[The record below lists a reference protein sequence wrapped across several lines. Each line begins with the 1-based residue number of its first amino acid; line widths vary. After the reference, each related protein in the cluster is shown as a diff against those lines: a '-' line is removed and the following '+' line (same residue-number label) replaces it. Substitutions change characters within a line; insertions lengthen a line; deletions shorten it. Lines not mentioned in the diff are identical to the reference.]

1 MDNFQWLSVKYIVSK
16 YKKFNVPS
24 LQRTYRWGEKEIT
37 LLLNDLYEFYN
48 TNKDSTNDFYPL
60 QPLILK
66 KSNKNDDTWNV
77 LDGQQRLT
85 TIKLIASY
93 LEMDKDYC
101 LDISYDTRV
110 KTKDFLDNI
119 SNKKEEDVGTS
130 MELYYIFHAYEV
142 IKAWFQKKE
151 GRKFV
156 EDKERKNAI
165 KNVLFEKE
173 RTRFVVQEMNID
185 DDEAKTFQNINQGRI
200 PLSCSELIKAL
211 FLGHIFENNKIDN
224 SCRFVY
230 SSDGYGLFIPIDP
243 IKERQSLTRLQ
254 NIIAKEWD
262 DIETVLMHDEFY
274 SFVCPEK
281 ERSINRM
288 DFLFKVACRN
298 EKFKKYNTDDPFNAF
313 YERIKDDKNA
323 NIVDTI
329 SHCWNEVVKCFNRM
343 QKLYYDFD
351 AYHLVGFCICEDI
364 GISEDFYK
372 YCNEDEKM
380 DEFKTVIREKIK
392 RKVLNDIKIDDLEN
406 LQYEN
411 NKDQIKEILLLH
423 NLQSYSD
430 EKLRFPFNLYDG
442 GKNYDIEHIHAT
454 AEEKA
459 DKKSRYEWYKINNS
473 AIKKEK
479 EKLEK
484 KLKEK
489 LKEKSKDSDDLKDKI
504 GEFDFFEKGYEK
516 IEKGY
521 EKKNF
526 DSFKDDRFNDLREI
540 MIKDNLDNEKEDLSK
555 DNKIRNLCLLD
566 STTNRSYKNSLFIT
580 KREMILIKAKGE
592 KDKEYCVYPLLLC
605 TERIFLKFYSNVDS
619 DDNLNFWT
627 EKNREAYL
635 KDISNRVTDF
645 LKLKGEDTNG

>member
-1 MDNFQWLSVKYIVSK
+1 MDNSQWLSVKDIVSK

-48 TNKDSTNDFYPL
+48 TNEDSTNDFYPL

-93 LEMDKDYC
+93 LEMGKDYC
-101 LDISYDTRV
+101 LDISYDTRE

-156 EDKERKNAI
+156 EDKKRKNAI

-173 RTRFVVQEMNID
+173 RTRFVVQEMNI

-211 FLGHIFENNKIDN
+211 FLGHIFESHKIDN
-224 SCRFVY
+224 NCRFAY
-230 SSDGYGLFIPIDP
+230 SSDGYGLFIPINP
-243 IKERQSLTRLQ
+243 IKEKQELTRIQ
-254 NIIAKEWD
+254 NFIAKEWD

-281 ERSINRM
+281 EKSINRM

-298 EKFKKYNTDDPFNAF
+298 EKFKKYNTDDPFNAI
-313 YERIKDDKNA
+313 YECIKDGNVNVVD
-323 NIVDTI
+323 NI
-329 SHCWNEVVKCFNRM
+329 SCCWDVVFKCFNRM

-351 AYHLVGFCICEDI
+351 AYHLVGFCNCEHI
-364 GISEDFYK
+364 GISEDFNK
-372 YCNEDEKM
+372 YCNDDEKM
-380 DEFKTVIREKIK
+380 DEFKTVIRVKIK
-392 RKVLNDIKIDDLEN
+392 GKVLSGLKTDDLDEW
-406 LQYEN
+406 LKGLRYKE

-423 NLQSYSD
+423 NLQSYSY
-430 EKLRFPFNLYDG
+430 EKIRFPFNLYDG

-459 DKKSRYEWYKINNS
+459 DKKSRYEWFKTNYSN
-473 AIKKEK
+473 IKRTK
-479 EKLEK
+479 EKLIDSNLITLFNSFEDEEAYGQK
-484 KLKEK
+484 KLDKFKNDKE
-489 LKEKSKDSDDLKDKI
+489 
-504 GEFDFFEKGYEK
+504 
-516 IEKGY
+516 
-521 EKKNF
+521 
-526 DSFKDDRFNDLREI
+526 FNKLREI
-540 MIKDNLDNEKEDLSK
+540 MIKDNHDNEKEDLSK
-555 DNKIRNLCLLD
+555 DDGIKNLCLLD
-566 STTNRSYKNSLFIT
+566 STTNRTYKNSLFIT
-580 KREMILIKAKGE
+580 KREMILKKAKGE
-592 KDKEYCVYPLLLC
+592 MDKEDYVYPLLLC

-627 EKNREAYL
+627 KNNREAYL
-635 KDISNRVTDF
+635 KDISKKVTDF

>member
-48 TNKDSTNDFYPL
+48 TNEDSTNDFYPL

-85 TIKLIASY
+85 TIKLIASF
-93 LEMDKDYC
+93 LKMNKDYC
-101 LDISYDTRV
+101 LDISYDTRE

-156 EDKERKNAI
+156 EDKKRKNAI

-281 ERSINRM
+281 DRSINRM
-288 DFLFKVACRN
+288 DFLFEVVCGN
-298 EKFKKYNTDDPFNAF
+298 EKYKKYKTDDPFNAI

-372 YCNEDEKM
+372 YCNEDEKL
-380 DEFKTVIREKIK
+380 DEFKTAIRVKIK
-392 RKVLNDIKIDDLEN
+392 GKVLSGLKTDDLDEW
-406 LQYEN
+406 LKGLRYKE

-423 NLQSYSD
+423 NLQSYSY
-430 EKLRFPFNLYDG
+430 EKIRFPFNLYDG

-459 DKKSRYEWYKINNS
+459 DKKSRYEWFKTNYS
-473 AIKKEK
+473 AIKRTK
-479 EKLEK
+479 EKLIDSNLITLFNSFEDEEAYGQK
-484 KLKEK
+484 KLDKFKNDKE
-489 LKEKSKDSDDLKDKI
+489 
-504 GEFDFFEKGYEK
+504 
-516 IEKGY
+516 
-521 EKKNF
+521 
-526 DSFKDDRFNDLREI
+526 FNKLREI
-540 MIKDNLDNEKEDLSK
+540 MIKDNLDNEKDDLSK
-555 DNKIRNLCLLD
+555 DDGIKNLCLLD
-566 STTNRSYKNSLFIT
+566 STTNRTYKNSLFIT
-580 KREMILIKAKGE
+580 KREMILKKAKGE
-592 KDKEYCVYPLLLC
+592 MDKEDYVYPLLLC

-627 EKNREAYL
+627 LKNREAYL
-635 KDISNRVTDF
+635 KDISKKVTEF

>member
-48 TNKDSTNDFYPL
+48 TNEDSTNDFYPL

-93 LEMDKDYC
+93 LGMDKDYC
-101 LDISYDTRV
+101 LDISYDTRE

-142 IKAWFQKKE
+142 IKAWFQKDTE
-151 GRKFV
+151 KF
-156 EDKERKNAI
+156 NAI
-165 KNVLFEKE
+165 RNVLFEKE
-173 RTRFVVQEMNID
+173 RTRFVVQEMNSD

-211 FLGHIFENNKIDN
+211 FLGHIFESHKIDN
-224 SCRFVY
+224 NCRFAY
-230 SSDGYGLFIPIDP
+230 SSDGYGLFIPINP
-243 IKERQSLTRLQ
+243 IKEKQELTRIQ
-254 NIIAKEWD
+254 NIIAKEWN

-281 ERSINRM
+281 EKSINRM

-298 EKFKKYNTDDPFNAF
+298 EKFKKYKTDDPFNAI
-313 YERIKDDKNA
+313 YECIKDGKVVD
-323 NIVDTI
+323 NI
-329 SHCWNEVVKCFNRM
+329 SRCWNVVFKCFNRM

-351 AYHLVGFCICEDI
+351 AYHLVGFCNCEHI
-364 GISEDFYK
+364 GISEDFNK
-372 YCNEDEKM
+372 YCNDDEKM

-392 RKVLNDIKIDDLEN
+392 GKVLKVKIKDLK
-406 LQYEN
+406 YED

-459 DKKSRYEWYKINNS
+459 DKKSRYEWFETNHSHI
-473 AIKKEK
+473 
-479 EKLEK
+479 EK
-484 KLKEK
+484 KKEK
-489 LKEKSKDSDDLKDKI
+489 LKGL
-504 GEFDFFEKGYEK
+504 FE
-516 IEKGY
+516 IFEKGY

-580 KREMILIKAKGE
+580 KREMILKKAKGE
-592 KDKEYCVYPLLLC
+592 MDKEDYVYPLLLC

-627 EKNREAYL
+627 KNNREAYF
-635 KDISNRVTDF
+635 KDISKKVTAF

>member
-1 MDNFQWLSVKYIVSK
+1 MDNSQWLSVKDIVSK

-66 KSNKNDDTWNV
+66 KSNQNDDTWNV

-85 TIKLIASY
+85 TIKLIASF
-93 LEMDKDYC
+93 LGMDKDYC
-101 LDISYDTRV
+101 LDISYDTRE

-119 SNKKEEDVGTS
+119 SNKKEEDVGKS

-165 KNVLFEKE
+165 RNVLFEKE

-211 FLGHIFENNKIDN
+211 FLGHIFESHKIDN
-224 SCRFVY
+224 NCRFAY
-230 SSDGYGLFIPIDP
+230 SSDGYGLFIPINP
-243 IKERQSLTRLQ
+243 IKGKQELTRIQ

-281 ERSINRM
+281 DRSINRM
-288 DFLFKVACRN
+288 DFLFEVVCGN
-298 EKFKKYNTDDPFNAF
+298 EKYKKYKTDDPFNAI
-313 YERIKDDKNA
+313 YERIKDDKKS

-372 YCNEDEKM
+372 YCNEDEKL
-380 DEFKTVIREKIK
+380 DEFKTAIRVKIK
-392 RKVLNDIKIDDLEN
+392 GKVLSGLKTDDLDEW
-406 LQYEN
+406 LKGLRYKE
-411 NKDQIKEILLLH
+411 NKDQIKELLLLH

-459 DKKSRYEWYKINNS
+459 DKKSRYEWFKNNLS
-473 AIKKEK
+473 AIKREK
-479 EKLEK
+479 EKLK
-484 KLKEK
+484 N
-489 LKEKSKDSDDLKDKI
+489 SDDLKDKI
-504 GEFDFFEKGYEK
+504 DEFDFFENAYKEENRDK
-516 IEKGY
+516 
-521 EKKNF
+521 
-526 DSFKDDRFNDLREI
+526 FKAEEFNDLRKI
-540 MIKDNLDNEKEDLSK
+540 MINDNLEEDFSTDDGIK
-555 DNKIRNLCLLD
+555 NLCLLD
-566 STTNRSYKNSLFIT
+566 STTNRTYKNSLFIT
-580 KREMILIKAKGE
+580 KREMILKKAKGE
-592 KDKEYCVYPLLLC
+592 MDKEYYVYPLLLC

-627 EKNREAYL
+627 KNNREAYL
-635 KDISNRVTDF
+635 KDILKNVTEF

>member
-1 MDNFQWLSVKYIVSK
+1 M
-16 YKKFNVPS
+16 
-24 LQRTYRWGEKEIT
+24 
-37 LLLNDLYEFYN
+37 YEFYN

-66 KSNKNDDTWNV
+66 KSNQNDDTWNV

-85 TIKLIASY
+85 TIKLIASF
-93 LEMDKDYC
+93 LGMDKDYF
-101 LDISYDTRV
+101 LDISYDTRE
-110 KTKDFLDNI
+110 KTKAFLDNI

-142 IKAWFQKKE
+142 IKAWFQKNKKE
-151 GRKFV
+151 KDT
-156 EDKERKNAI
+156 EKIDAI
-165 KNVLFEKE
+165 RNVLFEKE

-211 FLGHIFENNKIDN
+211 FLGHIFESHKIDN
-224 SCRFVY
+224 NCRFAY

-281 ERSINRM
+281 DRSINRM
-288 DFLFKVACRN
+288 DFLFEVVCGN
-298 EKFKKYNTDDPFNAF
+298 EKYKKYKTDDPFNAI
-313 YERIKDDKNA
+313 YERIKDDKKS

-372 YCNEDEKM
+372 YCNEDEKL
-380 DEFKTVIREKIK
+380 DEFKTAIRVKIK
-392 RKVLNDIKIDDLEN
+392 GKVLSGLKTDDLDEWLKGLRYKEN
-406 LQYEN
+406 
-411 NKDQIKEILLLH
+411 KGQIKLILLLH
-423 NLQSYSD
+423 NLQSYSY
-430 EKLRFPFNLYDG
+430 EKIRFPFNLYDG

-459 DKKSRYEWYKINNS
+459 DKKSRYEWFETNHND
-473 AIKKEK
+473 IKKNIK
-479 EKLEK
+479 KLEDPN
-484 KLKEK
+484 LIT
-489 LKEKSKDSDDLKDKI
+489 L
-504 GEFDFFEKGYEK
+504 
-516 IEKGY
+516 
-521 EKKNF
+521 F
-526 DSFKDDRFNDLREI
+526 DSFEEAYGEKKSDKKLDKFKNDKEFNKLRDI
-540 MIKDNLDNEKEDLSK
+540 MIIDNFDNDDAKEYFSTKDG
-555 DNKIRNLCLLD
+555 IWNLCLLD
-566 STTNRSYKNSLFIT
+566 STTNRTYKNSLFIT
-580 KREMILIKAKGE
+580 KREMILKKAKGE
-592 KDKEYCVYPLLLC
+592 MDKEYYVYPLLLC

-627 EKNREAYL
+627 KNNREAYL
-635 KDISNRVTDF
+635 KDISKKVTEF

>member
-48 TNKDSTNDFYPL
+48 TNEDSTNDFYPL

-101 LDISYDTRV
+101 LDISYDTRE

-142 IKAWFQKKE
+142 IKAWFQKEKDTE
-151 GRKFV
+151 KI
-156 EDKERKNAI
+156 NAI
-165 KNVLFEKE
+165 RNVLFEKE
-173 RTRFVVQEMNID
+173 RTRFVVQEMNSD

-211 FLGHIFENNKIDN
+211 FLGHIFESHKIDN
-224 SCRFVY
+224 NCRFAY
-230 SSDGYGLFIPIDP
+230 SSDGYGLFIPINP
-243 IKERQSLTRLQ
+243 IKEKQELTRIQ
-254 NIIAKEWD
+254 NIIAKEWN

-281 ERSINRM
+281 EKSINRM

-298 EKFKKYNTDDPFNAF
+298 EKFKKYNTDDPFNAI
-313 YERIKDDKNA
+313 YECIKDGNVNVVDNISCCW
-323 NIVDTI
+323 NIVF
-329 SHCWNEVVKCFNRM
+329 KCFNRM
-343 QKLYYDFD
+343 QKLYFDFD
-351 AYHLVGFCICEDI
+351 AYHLVGFCNCEHI

-372 YCNEDEKM
+372 YCNDDEKM
-380 DEFKTVIREKIK
+380 DEFKTAIREKIK
-392 RKVLNDIKIDDLEN
+392 GKVLNGIKIDDLHYGESN
-406 LQYEN
+406 D
-411 NKDQIKEILLLH
+411 KIKEILLLH

-459 DKKSRYEWYKINNS
+459 DKKSRIEWYIINNS
-473 AIKKEK
+473 AIEK
-479 EKLEK
+479 M
-484 KLKEK
+484 KEK
-489 LKEKSKDSDDLKDKI
+489 LKNSKDSKDSKS
-504 GEFDFFEKGYEK
+504 FYL
-516 IEKGY
+516 
-521 EKKNF
+521 F
-526 DSFKDDRFNDLREI
+526 DSFEKSYKGNNFDIYNKDEEFNKLREI

-555 DNKIRNLCLLD
+555 DDGIKNLCLLD

-580 KREMILIKAKGE
+580 KREMILKKAKGE
-592 KDKEYCVYPLLLC
+592 REMILKIAKGEMDKEDCVYPLLLC

-635 KDISNRVTDF
+635 KDISNKVTDF

>member
-48 TNKDSTNDFYPL
+48 TNEDSTNDFYPL

-101 LDISYDTRV
+101 LDISYDTRE

-142 IKAWFQKKE
+142 IKAWFQKEKDTE
-151 GRKFV
+151 KI
-156 EDKERKNAI
+156 NAI
-165 KNVLFEKE
+165 RNVLFEKE
-173 RTRFVVQEMNID
+173 RTRFVVQEMNSD

-211 FLGHIFENNKIDN
+211 FLGHIFESHKIDN
-224 SCRFVY
+224 NCRFAY
-230 SSDGYGLFIPIDP
+230 SSDGYGLFIPINP
-243 IKERQSLTRLQ
+243 IKEKQELTRIQ
-254 NIIAKEWD
+254 NIIAKEWN

-298 EKFKKYNTDDPFNAF
+298 EKFKKYNTDDPFNAI
-313 YERIKDDKNA
+313 YECIKDGNVNVVDNISCCW
-323 NIVDTI
+323 NIVF
-329 SHCWNEVVKCFNRM
+329 KCFNRM
-343 QKLYYDFD
+343 QKLYFDFD
-351 AYHLVGFCICEDI
+351 AYHLVGFCNCEHI

-372 YCNEDEKM
+372 YCNDDEKM
-380 DEFKTVIREKIK
+380 DEFKTAIREKIK
-392 RKVLNDIKIDDLEN
+392 GKVLNGIKIDDLNYGESN
-406 LQYEN
+406 D
-411 NKDQIKEILLLH
+411 KIKEILLLH

-459 DKKSRYEWYKINNS
+459 DKKSRIEWYKINNS
-473 AIKKEK
+473 AI
-479 EKLEK
+479 EK
-484 KLKEK
+484 KKEK
-489 LKEKSKDSDDLKDKI
+489 LKNSKDSKDSKS
-504 GEFDFFEKGYEK
+504 FYL
-516 IEKGY
+516 
-521 EKKNF
+521 F
-526 DSFKDDRFNDLREI
+526 DSFEKSYKGNNFDIFNKDEEFNKLREI

-555 DNKIRNLCLLD
+555 DDGIKNLCLLD

-580 KREMILIKAKGE
+580 KREMILKKAKGE
-592 KDKEYCVYPLLLC
+592 MDKEYCVYPLLLC
-605 TERIFLKFYSNVDS
+605 TERIFLKFYSNADS
-619 DDNLNFWT
+619 DDNLNFWA

-635 KDISNRVTDF
+635 KDISNKVTDF

>member
-1 MDNFQWLSVKYIVSK
+1 MDNSQWWSVKDIVSK
-16 YKKFNVPS
+16 YKKINVPS

-48 TNKDSTNDFYPL
+48 TNEDSTNDFYPL

-85 TIKLIASY
+85 TIKLIASF
-93 LEMDKDYC
+93 LEMGKDYC
-101 LDISYDTRV
+101 LDISYDTRE

-119 SNKKEEDVGTS
+119 SNKKEEDVGKS

-142 IKAWFQKKE
+142 IEAWFQKKE

-230 SSDGYGLFIPIDP
+230 SSDGYGLFIPINP

-281 ERSINRM
+281 DRSINRM
-288 DFLFKVACRN
+288 DFLFEVVCGN
-298 EKFKKYNTDDPFNAF
+298 EKYKKYKTDDPFNAI

-372 YCNEDEKM
+372 YCDEDEKL
-380 DEFKTVIREKIK
+380 DEFKTAIRVKIK
-392 RKVLNDIKIDDLEN
+392 GKVLSGLKTDDLDEW
-406 LQYEN
+406 LKGLRYKE

-423 NLQSYSD
+423 NLQSYSY
-430 EKLRFPFNLYDG
+430 EKIRFPFNLYDG

-459 DKKSRYEWYKINNS
+459 DKKSRYEWYKNNKS
-473 AIKKEK
+473 AIKKTI
-479 EKLEK
+479 
-484 KLKEK
+484 EK
-489 LKEKSKDSDDLKDKI
+489 LKDSNLITLFNSFEEASHGQKKLDKFKNDK
-504 GEFDFFEKGYEK
+504 EFNKLRD
-516 IEKGY
+516 IMIID
-521 EKKNF
+521 NF
-526 DSFKDDRFNDLREI
+526 DNDDAKEYFSTKDGI
-540 MIKDNLDNEKEDLSK
+540 W
-555 DNKIRNLCLLD
+555 NLCLLD
-566 STTNRSYKNSLFIT
+566 STTNRTYKNSLFIT
-580 KREMILIKAKGE
+580 KREMILKKAKGE
-592 KDKEYCVYPLLLC
+592 LDKEYYVYPLLLC

-627 EKNREAYL
+627 KNNREAYF
-635 KDISNRVTDF
+635 KDISKKVTDF

>member
-1 MDNFQWLSVKYIVSK
+1 MDNSQWLSVKDIVSK

-48 TNKDSTNDFYPL
+48 TNEDSTNDFYPL

-66 KSNKNDDTWNV
+66 KSNQNDDTWNV

-85 TIKLIASY
+85 TIKLIASF

-101 LDISYDTRV
+101 LDISYDTRE

-142 IKAWFQKKE
+142 IKSWFQKDTEKI
-151 GRKFV
+151 
-156 EDKERKNAI
+156 NAI
-165 KNVLFEKE
+165 RNVLFESE
-173 RTRFVVQEMNID
+173 RTRFVVQEMNSD

-200 PLSCSELIKAL
+200 PLSSSELIKAL
-211 FLGHIFENNKIDN
+211 FLGHIFESHKIDN
-224 SCRFVY
+224 NYRFAY
-230 SSDGYGLFIPIDP
+230 SSDGYGLFIPINP
-243 IKERQSLTRLQ
+243 IKEKQELTRIQ
-254 NIIAKEWD
+254 NFIAKEWN
-262 DIETVLMHDEFY
+262 DIEAVLMHDEFY
-274 SFVCPEK
+274 SFICPEK

-288 DFLFKVACRN
+288 DLLFKVACRN
-298 EKFKKYNTDDPFNAF
+298 EKFKKYNTDDPFNAI
-313 YERIKDDKNA
+313 YEYIKDGNVVD
-323 NIVDTI
+323 NIPC
-329 SHCWNEVVKCFNRM
+329 CWNVVFKCFNRM

-351 AYHLVGFCICEDI
+351 AYHLVGFCNCEDI

-372 YCNEDEKM
+372 YCNDDEKM
-380 DEFKTVIREKIK
+380 DEFKTAIRKKIK
-392 RKVLNDIKIDDLEN
+392 EKVLNKELKDLHYEDD
-406 LQYEN
+406 
-411 NKDQIKEILLLH
+411 KDKIKEILLLH

-459 DKKSRYEWYKINNS
+459 DKKSRYEWFKNNYS

-479 EKLEK
+479 EKLEE

-489 LKEKSKDSDDLKDKI
+489 LKDSDDLKYKI
-504 GEFDFFEKGYEK
+504 EEFVFFEKGYHED
-516 IEKGY
+516 
-521 EKKNF
+521 KNF
-526 DSFKDDRFNDLREI
+526 DSFKDERFNDLREI
-540 MIKDNLDNEKEDLSK
+540 MINDNLDNGNEKEDLSK
-555 DNKIRNLCLLD
+555 DDGIKNLCLLD
-566 STTNRSYKNSLFIT
+566 STTNRTYKNSLFIT
-580 KREMILIKAKGE
+580 KREMILKKAKGE
-592 KDKEYCVYPLLLC
+592 MDKEDYVYPLLLC

-627 EKNREAYL
+627 ENNREDYL
-635 KDISNRVTDF
+635 KDISKKVTDF

>member
-1 MDNFQWLSVKYIVSK
+1 MDNSQWLSVKDIVSK

-48 TNKDSTNDFYPL
+48 TNEDSTNDFYPL

-93 LEMDKDYC
+93 LEMGKDYC
-101 LDISYDTRV
+101 LDISYDTRE

-119 SNKKEEDVGTS
+119 SNKKEEDVGKS

-142 IKAWFQKKE
+142 IEAWFQKDTEKI
-151 GRKFV
+151 
-156 EDKERKNAI
+156 NAI
-165 KNVLFEKE
+165 RNVLFEKE
-173 RTRFVVQEMNID
+173 RTRFVVQEMNSD

-211 FLGHIFENNKIDN
+211 FLGHIFESHKIDN
-224 SCRFVY
+224 NCRFAY
-230 SSDGYGLFIPIDP
+230 SSDGYGLFIPINP
-243 IKERQSLTRLQ
+243 IKEKQELTRIQ
-254 NIIAKEWD
+254 NFIAKEWN

-281 ERSINRM
+281 EKSINRM

-298 EKFKKYNTDDPFNAF
+298 EKFKKYNTDDPFNAI
-313 YERIKDDKNA
+313 YECIKDGKVVD
-323 NIVDTI
+323 NI
-329 SHCWNEVVKCFNRM
+329 SCSWNVVFKCFNRM

-351 AYHLVGFCICEDI
+351 AYHLVGFCNCEHI
-364 GISEDFYK
+364 GISEDFNK
-372 YCNEDEKM
+372 YCNDDEKM

-392 RKVLNDIKIDDLEN
+392 GKVLSDIKIDDLHYGESN
-406 LQYEN
+406 D
-411 NKDQIKEILLLH
+411 KIKEILLLH

-459 DKKSRYEWYKINNS
+459 DKKSRYEWYKNNYS
-473 AIKKEK
+473 AIKNLK
-479 EKLEK
+479 
-484 KLKEK
+484 KEK
-489 LKEKSKDSDDLKDKI
+489 LKDSDYLNEISPRFNTAKDL
-504 GEFDFFEKGYEK
+504 FDFFEKGYEK
-516 IEKGY
+516 GCKE
-521 EKKNF
+521 KNF
-526 DSFKDDRFNDLREI
+526 DTFKDEEFNKLREI

-555 DNKIRNLCLLD
+555 DDGIKNLCLLD

-580 KREMILIKAKGE
+580 KREMILKKAKGE
-592 KDKEYCVYPLLLC
+592 MDKEYCVYPLLLC

-635 KDISNRVTDF
+635 KDISNKVTDF

>member
-1 MDNFQWLSVKYIVSK
+1 MCLNI
-16 YKKFNVPS
+16 KKFNVPS

-66 KSNKNDDTWNV
+66 KSNQNDDTWNV

-85 TIKLIASY
+85 TIKLIASF
-93 LEMDKDYC
+93 LGMDKDYC
-101 LDISYDTRV
+101 LDISYDTRE

-119 SNKKEEDVGTS
+119 SNKKEEDVGKS

-142 IKAWFQKKE
+142 IKAWFQKNKKE
-151 GRKFV
+151 K
-156 EDKERKNAI
+156 DKEKIDAI
-165 KNVLFEKE
+165 RNVLFEKE

-211 FLGHIFENNKIDN
+211 FLGHIFESHKIDN
-224 SCRFVY
+224 NYRFAY

-243 IKERQSLTRLQ
+243 INEKQGLTRLQ

-281 ERSINRM
+281 DRSINRM
-288 DFLFKVACRN
+288 DFLFKVVCGN
-298 EKFKKYNTDDPFNAF
+298 EKYKKYKTDDPFNAI
-313 YERIKDDKNA
+313 YESIKEIKNNDKNK
-323 NIVDTI
+323 NLVDILST
-329 SHCWNEVVKCFNRM
+329 CWNDVVKCFNRM

-372 YCNEDEKM
+372 YCNEDEKL
-380 DEFKTVIREKIK
+380 DEFKTAIRVKIK
-392 RKVLNDIKIDDLEN
+392 GKLLNGLKTDDLDEESIEK
-406 LQYEN
+406 LQY
-411 NKDQIKEILLLH
+411 KDSKNQIKEILLLH
-423 NLQSYSD
+423 NLQSYSY
-430 EKLRFPFNLYDG
+430 EKIRFPFNLYDG

-459 DKKSRYEWYKINNS
+459 DKKSRYEWFETNYS
-473 AIKKEK
+473 DIKREK
-479 EKLEK
+479 DKL
-484 KLKEK
+484 
-489 LKEKSKDSDDLKDKI
+489 KDSDDLKKLFVSFENAYKGNNLD
-504 GEFDFFEKGYEK
+504 EF
-516 IEKGY
+516 
-521 EKKNF
+521 KK
-526 DSFKDDRFNDLREI
+526 DEEFNKLREI
-540 MIKDNLDNEKEDLSK
+540 MINEKEDLST
-555 DNKIRNLCLLD
+555 DDGIRNLCLLD
-566 STTNRSYKNSLFIT
+566 STTNRTYKNSLFIT
-580 KREMILIKAKGE
+580 KREMILKKAKGE
-592 KDKEYCVYPLLLC
+592 MDKEDDVYPLLLC

-627 EKNREAYL
+627 IKNRKAYL
-635 KDISNRVTDF
+635 KDISKKVTDF
-645 LKLKGEDTNG
+645 LKLKGEDTNE

>member
-1 MDNFQWLSVKYIVSK
+1 MDNSQWLSVKYIVSK

-48 TNKDSTNDFYPL
+48 TNEDSTNDFYPL

-93 LEMDKDYC
+93 LGMDKDYC
-101 LDISYDTRV
+101 LDISYDTRE

-119 SNKKEEDVGTS
+119 SNKKEEDVGKS

-142 IKAWFQKKE
+142 IEVWFQKNKKE
-151 GRKFV
+151 KDV
-156 EDKERKNAI
+156 EKINAI
-165 KNVLFEKE
+165 RNVLFESE
-173 RTRFVVQEMNID
+173 RTRFVVQEMNSD

-211 FLGHIFENNKIDN
+211 FLGHIFESHKIDN
-224 SCRFVY
+224 NCRFVY

-281 ERSINRM
+281 EKSINRM

-313 YERIKDDKNA
+313 YECIKDGNA
-323 NIVDTI
+323 VDNI
-329 SHCWNEVVKCFNRM
+329 SCCWNVVFKCFNRM

-351 AYHLVGFCICEDI
+351 AYHLVGFCNCEHI

-372 YCNEDEKM
+372 YCNDDEKM
-380 DEFKTVIREKIK
+380 DEFKTAIREKIK
-392 RKVLNDIKIDDLEN
+392 RKVLKDIKIDDLEN

-459 DKKSRYEWYKINNS
+459 DKKSRYEWFETNYS
-473 AIKKEK
+473 AIKREK
-479 EKLEK
+479 EKLGK

-504 GEFDFFEKGYEK
+504 GEFDLF
-516 IEKGY
+516 EKGY

-566 STTNRSYKNSLFIT
+566 STTNRTYKNSLFIT
-580 KREMILIKAKGE
+580 KRKMILKKAKGE
-592 KDKEYCVYPLLLC
+592 MDKEDYVYPLLLC
-605 TERIFLKFYSNVDS
+605 TERIFLKFYSDVDS

-627 EKNREAYL
+627 LKNREAYL
-635 KDISNRVTDF
+635 KDISKKVTDF

>member
-48 TNKDSTNDFYPL
+48 TNEDSTNDFYPL

-85 TIKLIASY
+85 TIKLIASF
-93 LEMDKDYC
+93 LKMDKDYC
-101 LDISYDTRV
+101 LDISYDTRE

-142 IKAWFQKKE
+142 IKAWFQKDTEKI
-151 GRKFV
+151 
-156 EDKERKNAI
+156 NAI
-165 KNVLFEKE
+165 RNVLFEKE
-173 RTRFVVQEMNID
+173 RTRFVVQEMNSD

-211 FLGHIFENNKIDN
+211 FLGHIFESHKIDN
-224 SCRFVY
+224 NCRFAY
-230 SSDGYGLFIPIDP
+230 SSDGYGLFIPINP
-243 IKERQSLTRLQ
+243 IKEKQELTRIQ
-254 NIIAKEWD
+254 NFIAKEWN

-281 ERSINRM
+281 EKSINRM

-298 EKFKKYNTDDPFNAF
+298 EKFKKYNTDDPFNAI
-313 YERIKDDKNA
+313 YECIKDGKVVD
-323 NIVDTI
+323 NI
-329 SHCWNEVVKCFNRM
+329 SCSWNVVFKCFNRM

-351 AYHLVGFCICEDI
+351 AYHLVGFCNCEHI
-364 GISEDFYK
+364 GISEDFNK
-372 YCNEDEKM
+372 YCNDDEKM

-392 RKVLNDIKIDDLEN
+392 GKVLSDIKIDDLHYGESN
-406 LQYEN
+406 D
-411 NKDQIKEILLLH
+411 KIKEILLLH

-459 DKKSRYEWYKINNS
+459 DKKSRYEWYKNNYS
-473 AIKKEK
+473 AIKNLK
-479 EKLEK
+479 
-484 KLKEK
+484 KEK
-489 LKEKSKDSDDLKDKI
+489 LKDSDYLNEISPRFNTAKDL
-504 GEFDFFEKGYEK
+504 FVFFEKGYEK
-516 IEKGY
+516 GCKE
-521 EKKNF
+521 KNF
-526 DSFKDDRFNDLREI
+526 DTFKDEEFNKLKEI

-555 DNKIRNLCLLD
+555 DDGIRNLCLLD

-580 KREMILIKAKGE
+580 KREMILKKAKGE
-592 KDKEYCVYPLLLC
+592 MDKEYYVYPLLLC

-627 EKNREAYL
+627 LKNREAYL
-635 KDISNRVTDF
+635 KDISKKVTEF

>member
-1 MDNFQWLSVKYIVSK
+1 MDNSQWLSVKDIVSK

-48 TNKDSTNDFYPL
+48 TNEDSTNDFYPL

-93 LEMDKDYC
+93 LGMDKDYC
-101 LDISYDTRV
+101 LDISYDTRE

-119 SNKKEEDVGTS
+119 SNKKEEDVGKS

-142 IKAWFQKKE
+142 IEAWFQKDTEKI
-151 GRKFV
+151 
-156 EDKERKNAI
+156 NAI
-165 KNVLFEKE
+165 TNVLFEKE
-173 RTRFVVQEMNID
+173 RTRFVVQEMNSD

-211 FLGHIFENNKIDN
+211 FLGHIFESHKIDN
-224 SCRFVY
+224 NCRFAY
-230 SSDGYGLFIPIDP
+230 SSDGYGLFIPINP
-243 IKERQSLTRLQ
+243 IKEKQELTRIQ

-281 ERSINRM
+281 EKSINRM

-298 EKFKKYNTDDPFNAF
+298 EKFKKYNTDDPFNAI
-313 YERIKDDKNA
+313 YECIKDVNVNVVD
-323 NIVDTI
+323 NI
-329 SHCWNEVVKCFNRM
+329 SCCWDVVFKCFNRM

-351 AYHLVGFCICEDI
+351 AYHLVGFCNCEHI
-364 GISEDFYK
+364 GISNDFYK
-372 YCNEDEKM
+372 YCNDDEKM

-392 RKVLNDIKIDDLEN
+392 GKVLKVKIKDLT
-406 LQYEN
+406 YED
-411 NKDQIKEILLLH
+411 NKDEIKEILLLH

-459 DKKSRYEWYKINNS
+459 DKNSRFEWYKNNYS
-473 AIKKEK
+473 AIKEK
-479 EKLEK
+479 IGKL
-484 KLKEK
+484 
-489 LKEKSKDSDDLKDKI
+489 KDSDYLNEISPRFKNAKALF
-504 GEFDFFEKGYEK
+504 GFFEEGHE
-516 IEKGY
+516 EY

-526 DSFKDDRFNDLREI
+526 DRFKVEEFNKLREI
-540 MIKDNLDNEKEDLSK
+540 MIKDNSNEDLLK
-555 DNKIRNLCLLD
+555 DDGIKNLCLLD
-566 STTNRSYKNSLFIT
+566 STTNRTYKNSLFIT
-580 KREMILIKAKGE
+580 KRKMILKKAKGE
-592 KDKEYCVYPLLLC
+592 LDKEYYVYPLLLC

-627 EKNREAYL
+627 LKNREAYL
-635 KDISNRVTDF
+635 NDISKKVTDF

>member
-1 MDNFQWLSVKYIVSK
+1 MSK

-48 TNKDSTNDFYPL
+48 TNEDSTNDFYPL

-85 TIKLIASY
+85 TIKLIASF
-93 LEMDKDYC
+93 LEMNKDYC
-101 LDISYDTRV
+101 LDISYDTRE

-142 IKAWFQKKE
+142 IKAWFQKNEKE
-151 GRKFV
+151 KDT
-156 EDKERKNAI
+156 EKINAI
-165 KNVLFEKE
+165 RNVLFEKE
-173 RTRFVVQEMNID
+173 RTRFVVQEMNSD
-185 DDEAKTFQNINQGRI
+185 DDEAITFQNINQGRI

-211 FLGHIFENNKIDN
+211 FLGHIFESHKIDN
-224 SCRFVY
+224 NCRFAY
-230 SSDGYGLFIPIDP
+230 SSDGYGLFIPINP

-281 ERSINRM
+281 DRSINRM
-288 DFLFKVACRN
+288 DFLFEVVCGN
-298 EKFKKYNTDDPFNAF
+298 EKYKKYKTDDPFNAI

-372 YCNEDEKM
+372 YCNEDEKL
-380 DEFKTVIREKIK
+380 DEFKTTIRVKIK
-392 RKVLNDIKIDDLEN
+392 GKVLSGLKTDDLDEW
-406 LQYEN
+406 LKGLRYKE

-423 NLQSYSD
+423 NLQSYSY
-430 EKLRFPFNLYDG
+430 EKIRFPFNLYDG

-459 DKKSRYEWYKINNS
+459 DKKSRYEWFETNYS
-473 AIKKEK
+473 AIKREK
-479 EKLEK
+479 EKL
-484 KLKEK
+484 
-489 LKEKSKDSDDLKDKI
+489 KDSDYKNEISPRFKNAKALFK
-504 GEFDFFEKGYEK
+504 FFEEGYDE
-516 IEKGY
+516 EGY
-521 EKKNF
+521 EKKNL
-526 DSFKDDRFNDLREI
+526 DKFKVEEFNKLREI
-540 MIKDNLDNEKEDLSK
+540 MINDNSEENLSK
-555 DNKIRNLCLLD
+555 DDEIKNLCLLD
-566 STTNRSYKNSLFIT
+566 STTNRTYKNSLFIT
-580 KREMILIKAKGE
+580 KREMILKKAKGE
-592 KDKEYCVYPLLLC
+592 MDKEDYVYPLLLC

-627 EKNREAYL
+627 LKNREAYL
-635 KDISNRVTDF
+635 KDISKKVTEF

>member
-48 TNKDSTNDFYPL
+48 TNEDSTNDFYPL

-101 LDISYDTRV
+101 LDISYDTRE

-142 IKAWFQKKE
+142 IKAWFQKEKDTE
-151 GRKFV
+151 KI
-156 EDKERKNAI
+156 NAI
-165 KNVLFEKE
+165 RNVLFEKE
-173 RTRFVVQEMNID
+173 RTRFVVQEMNSD

-211 FLGHIFENNKIDN
+211 FLGHIFESHKIDN
-224 SCRFVY
+224 NCRFAY
-230 SSDGYGLFIPIDP
+230 SSDGYGLFIPINP
-243 IKERQSLTRLQ
+243 IKEKQELTRIQ
-254 NIIAKEWD
+254 NIIAKEWN

-281 ERSINRM
+281 EKSINRM

-298 EKFKKYNTDDPFNAF
+298 EKFKKYNTDDPFNAI
-313 YERIKDDKNA
+313 YECIKDGNVNVVD
-323 NIVDTI
+323 NI
-329 SHCWNEVVKCFNRM
+329 SCCWNVVFKCFNRM
-343 QKLYYDFD
+343 QKLYFDFD
-351 AYHLVGFCICEDI
+351 AYHLVGFCNCEHI

-372 YCNEDEKM
+372 YCNEDEKL
-380 DEFKTVIREKIK
+380 DEFKTAIRVKIK
-392 RKVLNDIKIDDLEN
+392 GKVLSGLKTDDLDEW
-406 LQYEN
+406 LKGLRYKE

-442 GKNYDIEHIHAT
+442 GKNYDIEHIHAI

-459 DKKSRYEWYKINNS
+459 DKKSRYEWFETNYS
-473 AIKKEK
+473 AIKRER
-479 EKLEK
+479 K
-484 KLKEK
+484 KLIDSNLITLFNSFEEASHGQKKLDKFNNDKEFNK
-489 LKEKSKDSDDLKDKI
+489 LRDIMIID
-504 GEFDFFEKGYEK
+504 
-516 IEKGY
+516 
-521 EKKNF
+521 NF
-526 DSFKDDRFNDLREI
+526 DNDDAKEYFSTKDGI
-540 MIKDNLDNEKEDLSK
+540 W
-555 DNKIRNLCLLD
+555 NLCLLD

-580 KREMILIKAKGE
+580 KREMILKKAKGE
-592 KDKEYCVYPLLLC
+592 IDKEDYVYPLLLC
-605 TERIFLKFYSNVDS
+605 TERIFLKFYSNIDS

-627 EKNREAYL
+627 KNNREAYF
-635 KDISNRVTDF
+635 KDISKKVTDF

>member
-1 MDNFQWLSVKYIVSK
+1 MDNPQWLSVKDIVSK

-66 KSNKNDDTWNV
+66 KSNQNDDTWNV

-85 TIKLIASY
+85 TIKLIASFF
-93 LEMDKDYC
+93 EMDKDYC
-101 LDISYDTRV
+101 LDISYDTRE

-119 SNKKEEDVGTS
+119 SNKKEEDVGKS

-142 IKAWFQKKE
+142 IKAWFQKNKKE
-151 GRKFV
+151 KDT
-156 EDKERKNAI
+156 EKIDAI
-165 KNVLFEKE
+165 RNVLFEKE

-211 FLGHIFENNKIDN
+211 FLGHIFESHKIDN
-224 SCRFVY
+224 NCRFAY

-281 ERSINRM
+281 DRSINRM
-288 DFLFKVACRN
+288 DFLFEVVCGN
-298 EKFKKYNTDDPFNAF
+298 EKYKKYKTDDPFNAI
-313 YERIKDDKNA
+313 YERIKDDKKS
-323 NIVDTI
+323 NIVNTI

-372 YCNEDEKM
+372 YCNEDEKL
-380 DEFKTVIREKIK
+380 DEFKTAIRVKIK
-392 RKVLNDIKIDDLEN
+392 GKVLSGLKTDDLDEW
-406 LQYEN
+406 LKGLRYKE

-459 DKKSRYEWYKINNS
+459 DKKSRYKWFETNNS
-473 AIKKEK
+473 AIKNNI
-479 EKLEK
+479 K
-484 KLKEK
+484 KLKDPN
-489 LKEKSKDSDDLKDKI
+489 LITL
-504 GEFDFFEKGYEK
+504 
-516 IEKGY
+516 
-521 EKKNF
+521 F
-526 DSFKDDRFNDLREI
+526 DSFEEAYGEKKSDKKLDKFKNDKEFNKLRDI
-540 MIKDNLDNEKEDLSK
+540 MIIDNFDNDDAKEYFSTKDG
-555 DNKIRNLCLLD
+555 IWNLCLLD
-566 STTNRSYKNSLFIT
+566 STTNRTYKNSLFIT
-580 KREMILIKAKGE
+580 KREMILKKAKGE
-592 KDKEYCVYPLLLC
+592 MDKEDYVYPLLLC

-627 EKNREAYL
+627 KNNREAYL
-635 KDISNRVTDF
+635 KDISKKVTEF

>member
-1 MDNFQWLSVKYIVSK
+1 MDNSQWLSVKDIVSK

-48 TNKDSTNDFYPL
+48 TNEDSTNDFYPL

-85 TIKLIASY
+85 TIKLIASF
-93 LEMDKDYC
+93 LGMNKDYF
-101 LDISYDTRV
+101 LDISYDTRE

-142 IKAWFQKKE
+142 IKSWFQKKE

-165 KNVLFEKE
+165 KNVLFENE
-173 RTRFVVQEMNID
+173 RTRFVVQEMEID

-211 FLGHIFENNKIDN
+211 FLGHIFESHKSDNN
-224 SCRFVY
+224 CRFAY
-230 SSDGYGLFIPIDP
+230 SSDGYGLFIPINP

-274 SFVCPEK
+274 SFLCPEK
-281 ERSINRM
+281 DRSINRM
-288 DFLFKVACRN
+288 DFLFEVVCGN
-298 EKFKKYNTDDPFNAF
+298 EKYKKYKTDDPFNAI
-313 YERIKDDKNA
+313 YERIKDDKKS

-329 SHCWNEVVKCFNRM
+329 SLCWNEVVKCFNRM

-364 GISEDFYK
+364 NISNDFYK
-372 YCNEDEKM
+372 YCNDDEKL
-380 DEFKTVIREKIK
+380 DNLKKIIREKIR
-392 RKVLNDIKIDDLEN
+392 RKVFKDCDDIDEDLKK
-406 LQYEN
+406 LKYDVA
-411 NKDQIKEILLLH
+411 NKDKIKEILLLH
-423 NLQSYSD
+423 NLQSYSY
-430 EKLRFPFNLYDG
+430 EKIRFPFNLYDG

-454 AEEKA
+454 ADETASKNSRLDWFKQNIKAIEKT
-459 DKKSRYEWYKINNS
+459 
-473 AIKKEK
+473 
-479 EKLEK
+479 EK
-484 KLKEK
+484 K
-489 LKEKSKDSDDLKDKI
+489 
-504 GEFDFFEKGYEK
+504 
-516 IEKGY
+516 
-521 EKKNF
+521 
-526 DSFKDDRFNDLREI
+526 
-540 MIKDNLDNEKEDLSK
+540 
-555 DNKIRNLCLLD
+555 
-566 STTNRSYKNSLFIT
+566 
-580 KREMILIKAKGE
+580 
-592 KDKEYCVYPLLLC
+592 
-605 TERIFLKFYSNVDS
+605 
-619 DDNLNFWT
+619 
-627 EKNREAYL
+627 
-635 KDISNRVTDF
+635 
-645 LKLKGEDTNG
+645 

>member
-1 MDNFQWLSVKYIVSK
+1 MDNSQWLSVKDIVSK

-48 TNKDSTNDFYPL
+48 TNEDSTNDFYPL

-66 KSNKNDDTWNV
+66 KNNKNDDTWNV

-85 TIKLIASY
+85 TIKLIASF
-93 LEMDKDYC
+93 LKMDKDYC
-101 LDISYDTRV
+101 LDISYDTRE

-119 SNKKEEDVGTS
+119 SNKKEEDVGKS

-142 IKAWFQKKE
+142 IKDWFQKDTEKI
-151 GRKFV
+151 
-156 EDKERKNAI
+156 NAI
-165 KNVLFEKE
+165 RNVLFEKE
-173 RTRFVVQEMNID
+173 RTRFVVQEMNGD

-211 FLGHIFENNKIDN
+211 FLGHIFESHKIDN
-224 SCRFVY
+224 NCRFAY

-281 ERSINRM
+281 EKSINRM
-288 DFLFKVACRN
+288 DFLFEVVCGN
-298 EKFKKYNTDDPFNAF
+298 EKYKKYKTDDPFNAI
-313 YERIKDDKNA
+313 YERIKDDKKS

-364 GISEDFYK
+364 DISKEFYK
-372 YCNEDEKM
+372 YCNDDEKM
-380 DEFKTVIREKIK
+380 DEFKTAIRVKIQG
-392 RKVLNDIKIDDLEN
+392 KVLNGDDLDEE
-406 LQYEN
+406 LKKLKYED
-411 NKDQIKEILLLH
+411 NKDEIKEILLLH

-459 DKKSRYEWYKINNS
+459 DKKSRYEWFKNNYS
-473 AIKKEK
+473 AIKRKK

-484 KLKEK
+484 
-489 LKEKSKDSDDLKDKI
+489 LKDFNLITLFKS
-504 GEFDFFEKGYEK
+504 FENAYG
-516 IEKGY
+516 
-521 EKKNF
+521 EKKLDKFKNDKEFNKLRDIMINDNF
-526 DSFKDDRFNDLREI
+526 DNDDAKEYFSTKDGI
-540 MIKDNLDNEKEDLSK
+540 W
-555 DNKIRNLCLLD
+555 NLCLLD
-566 STTNRSYKNSLFIT
+566 STTNRTYKNSLFIT
-580 KREMILIKAKGE
+580 KREMILKKAKGE
-592 KDKEYCVYPLLLC
+592 MDKEDYVYPLLLC

-627 EKNREAYL
+627 KNKKEAYL
-635 KDISNRVTDF
+635 RIFQK
-645 LKLKGEDTNG
+645 K

>member
-1 MDNFQWLSVKYIVSK
+1 MDNSQWLSVKDIVSK

-48 TNKDSTNDFYPL
+48 TNEDSTNDFYPL

-66 KSNKNDDTWNV
+66 KNNQDDDTWNV

-85 TIKLIASY
+85 TIKLIASF
-93 LEMDKDYC
+93 LGMDKDYC
-101 LDISYDTRV
+101 LDISYDTRE

-119 SNKKEEDVGTS
+119 SNKKEEDVGKS

-142 IKAWFQKKE
+142 IKAWFQKDTEKI
-151 GRKFV
+151 
-156 EDKERKNAI
+156 NAI
-165 KNVLFEKE
+165 RNVLFEKE
-173 RTRFVVQEMNID
+173 RTRFVVQEMNSD

-211 FLGHIFENNKIDN
+211 FLGHIFESHKIDN
-224 SCRFVY
+224 NCRFAY
-230 SSDGYGLFIPIDP
+230 SSDGYGLFIPINP
-243 IKERQSLTRLQ
+243 IKEKQELIRIQ

-281 ERSINRM
+281 EKSINRM

-298 EKFKKYNTDDPFNAF
+298 EKFKKYNTDDPFNAI
-313 YERIKDDKNA
+313 YECIKDGKVVD
-323 NIVDTI
+323 NI
-329 SHCWNEVVKCFNRM
+329 SCCWNVVFKCFNRM

-351 AYHLVGFCICEDI
+351 AYHLVGFCNCENI
-364 GISEDFYK
+364 GISDDFYK
-372 YCNEDEKM
+372 YCNDDEKM
-380 DEFKTVIREKIK
+380 DEFKTAIRVKIQG
-392 RKVLNDIKIDDLEN
+392 KVLNDDDLDEE
-406 LQYEN
+406 LKRLKYED
-411 NKDQIKEILLLH
+411 NKDEIKEILLLH

-459 DKKSRYEWYKINNS
+459 DKKSRYEWFKTNYS
-473 AIKKEK
+473 AIKRT
-479 EKLEK
+479 
-484 KLKEK
+484 KEK
-489 LKEKSKDSDDLKDKI
+489 LKDSDYKNEISPRFENAKDLFK
-504 GEFDFFEKGYEK
+504 FFEEGYDE
-516 IEKGY
+516 EGC
-521 EKKNF
+521 EKKYL
-526 DSFKDDRFNDLREI
+526 DKFKVEEFNKLREI

-555 DNKIRNLCLLD
+555 DDGIKNLCLLD

-580 KREMILIKAKGE
+580 KREMILKKAKGE
-592 KDKEYCVYPLLLC
+592 MGKEYYVYPLLLC

-627 EKNREAYL
+627 KNNREAYL
-635 KDISNRVTDF
+635 KDISKKVTEF

>member
-1 MDNFQWLSVKYIVSK
+1 MDNSQWLSVKDIVSK

-85 TIKLIASY
+85 TIKLIASF
-93 LEMDKDYC
+93 LKMDKDYC
-101 LDISYDTRV
+101 LDISYDTRE

-142 IKAWFQKKE
+142 IKAWFQKNKKE
-151 GRKFV
+151 KDT
-156 EDKERKNAI
+156 EKIDAI
-165 KNVLFEKE
+165 RNVLFEKE

-211 FLGHIFENNKIDN
+211 FLGHIFESHKIDN
-224 SCRFVY
+224 NCRFAY
-230 SSDGYGLFIPIDP
+230 SSDGYGLFIPINP
-243 IKERQSLTRLQ
+243 IKEKQELTRIQ

-281 ERSINRM
+281 DRSINRM
-288 DFLFKVACRN
+288 DFLFEVVCGN
-298 EKFKKYNTDDPFNAF
+298 EKYKKYKTDDPFNAI
-313 YERIKDDKNA
+313 YERIKDDINA

-351 AYHLVGFCICEDI
+351 AYHLVGFCNCEHI

-372 YCNEDEKM
+372 YCNDDEKM
-380 DEFKTVIREKIK
+380 DEFKTAIRVKIQG
-392 RKVLNDIKIDDLEN
+392 KVLNGHDLDEELKN
-406 LQYEN
+406 LKYEDS
-411 NKDQIKEILLLH
+411 KDEIKEILLLH

-459 DKKSRYEWYKINNS
+459 DKKSRYKWFETNYS
-473 AIKKEK
+473 AIKRKK
-479 EKLEK
+479 V
-484 KLKEK
+484 KLKG
-489 LKEKSKDSDDLKDKI
+489 SKDSDDLKSFALIDL
-504 GEFDFFEKGYEK
+504 FEKSYEN
-516 IEKGY
+516 

-526 DSFKDDRFNDLREI
+526 DSFKDNRFNDLREI
-540 MIKDNLDNEKEDLSK
+540 MINDNSEEDLSK
-555 DNKIRNLCLLD
+555 DDEIKNLCLLD
-566 STTNRSYKNSLFIT
+566 STTNRTYKNSLFIT
-580 KREMILIKAKGE
+580 KRELILKKAKG
-592 KDKEYCVYPLLLC
+592 KEGYVYPLLLC

-627 EKNREAYL
+627 SNNREAYL
-635 KDISNRVTDF
+635 KDISKKVTDF

>member
-1 MDNFQWLSVKYIVSK
+1 MDNSQWLSVKDIVSK

-48 TNKDSTNDFYPL
+48 TNEDSTNDFYPL

-66 KSNKNDDTWNV
+66 KNNQDDDTWNV

-85 TIKLIASY
+85 TIKLIASF
-93 LEMDKDYC
+93 LKMDKDYC
-101 LDISYDTRV
+101 LDISYDTRE

-119 SNKKEEDVGTS
+119 SNKKEEDVGKS
-130 MELYYIFHAYEV
+130 MEHYYIFHAYEV
-142 IKAWFQKKE
+142 IKAWFQKNKKE
-151 GRKFV
+151 KDT
-156 EDKERKNAI
+156 EKINAI
-165 KNVLFEKE
+165 RNVLFEKE

-211 FLGHIFENNKIDN
+211 FLGHIFESHKNDNN
-224 SCRFVY
+224 CRFAY

-281 ERSINRM
+281 DRSINRM
-288 DFLFKVACRN
+288 DFLFEVVYGN
-298 EKFKKYNTDDPFNAF
+298 EKYKKYKTDDPFNAI

-372 YCNEDEKM
+372 YCNEDEKL
-380 DEFKTVIREKIK
+380 DEFKTAIRVKIK
-392 RKVLNDIKIDDLEN
+392 GKVLSGLKTDDLDEWLKGLRYKEN
-406 LQYEN
+406 
-411 NKDQIKEILLLH
+411 KGQIKLILLLH
-423 NLQSYSD
+423 NLQSYSY
-430 EKLRFPFNLYDG
+430 EKIRFPFNLYDG

-459 DKKSRYEWYKINNS
+459 DKKSRYEWFETNHN
-473 AIKKEK
+473 AIKRNKK
-479 EKLEK
+479 KLEDPI
-484 KLKEK
+484 LIT
-489 LKEKSKDSDDLKDKI
+489 L
-504 GEFDFFEKGYEK
+504 
-516 IEKGY
+516 
-521 EKKNF
+521 F
-526 DSFKDDRFNDLREI
+526 DSFEEAYGEKKSDKKLDKFKNDKEFNKLRDI
-540 MIKDNLDNEKEDLSK
+540 MIIDNFDNDDAKEYFSTKDG
-555 DNKIRNLCLLD
+555 IWNLCLLD
-566 STTNRSYKNSLFIT
+566 STTNRTYKNSLFIT
-580 KREMILIKAKGE
+580 KREMILKKAKGE
-592 KDKEYCVYPLLLC
+592 MDKEDYVYPLLLC

-627 EKNREAYL
+627 KNNREAYF
-635 KDISNRVTDF
+635 KDISKKVTDF

>member
-1 MDNFQWLSVKYIVSK
+1 MDNSQWLSVKDIVSK

-48 TNKDSTNDFYPL
+48 TNEDSTNDFYPL

-85 TIKLIASY
+85 TIKLIASF
-93 LEMDKDYC
+93 LKMDKDYC
-101 LDISYDTRV
+101 LDISYDTRE

-130 MELYYIFHAYEV
+130 MELYYIFYAYEV
-142 IKAWFQKKE
+142 IKAWFQKNKKE
-151 GRKFV
+151 KDT
-156 EDKERKNAI
+156 EKIDAI
-165 KNVLFEKE
+165 RNVLFEKE

-211 FLGHIFENNKIDN
+211 FLGHIFESHKNDNN
-224 SCRFVY
+224 CRFAY

-281 ERSINRM
+281 DRSINRM
-288 DFLFKVACRN
+288 DFLFEVVCGN
-298 EKFKKYNTDDPFNAF
+298 EKYKKYKTDDPFNAI
-313 YERIKDDKNA
+313 YERIKDDKKS

-372 YCNEDEKM
+372 YCNEDEKLN
-380 DEFKTVIREKIK
+380 EFKTAIRVKIK
-392 RKVLNDIKIDDLEN
+392 GKVLSGLKTDDLDEESIEK
-406 LQYEN
+406 LQY
-411 NKDQIKEILLLH
+411 KDSKNQIKEILLLH

-459 DKKSRYEWYKINNS
+459 DKKSRYEWFKNNLS
-473 AIKKEK
+473 AIKREI
-479 EKLEK
+479 K
-484 KLKEK
+484 KL
-489 LKEKSKDSDDLKDKI
+489 KDSDDLKALFVPFENAYKGNNLDEFKKD
-504 GEFDFFEKGYEK
+504 GEFNK
-516 IEKGY
+516 
-521 EKKNF
+521 
-526 DSFKDDRFNDLREI
+526 LREI
-540 MIKDNLDNEKEDLSK
+540 MINENSEEDLSK
-555 DNKIRNLCLLD
+555 DDEIKNLCLLD
-566 STTNRSYKNSLFIT
+566 STTNRTYKNSLFIT
-580 KREMILIKAKGE
+580 KRELILKKAKGE
-592 KDKEYCVYPLLLC
+592 MDKEGYVYPLLLC
-605 TERIFLKFYSNVDS
+605 TERIFLKFYSNFDS

-627 EKNREAYL
+627 KNNREAYL
-635 KDISNRVTDF
+635 KDISNKVTDF

>member
-1 MDNFQWLSVKYIVSK
+1 MDNSQWLSVKDIVSK

-66 KSNKNDDTWNV
+66 KSNQNDDTWNV

-85 TIKLIASY
+85 TIKLIASFF
-93 LEMDKDYC
+93 EMDKDYC
-101 LDISYDTRV
+101 LDISYDTRE

-119 SNKKEEDVGTS
+119 SNKKEEDVGKS

-142 IKAWFQKKE
+142 IKAWFQKNKKE
-151 GRKFV
+151 KDT
-156 EDKERKNAI
+156 EKIDAI
-165 KNVLFEKE
+165 RNVLFEKE

-211 FLGHIFENNKIDN
+211 FLGHIFESHKNDNN
-224 SCRFVY
+224 CRFAY
-230 SSDGYGLFIPIDP
+230 SSDGYGLFIPINP

-281 ERSINRM
+281 DRSINRM
-288 DFLFKVACRN
+288 DFLFEVVYGN
-298 EKFKKYNTDDPFNAF
+298 EKYKKYKTDDPFNAI
-313 YERIKDDKNA
+313 YERIKDDKKA

-372 YCNEDEKM
+372 YCNEDEKL
-380 DEFKTVIREKIK
+380 DEFKTAIRVKIK
-392 RKVLNDIKIDDLEN
+392 GKVLSGLKTDDLDEE
-406 LQYEN
+406 LKGLRYKE
-411 NKDQIKEILLLH
+411 NKDKIKEILLLH
-423 NLQSYSD
+423 NLQSYSY
-430 EKLRFPFNLYDG
+430 EKIRFPFNLYDG

-459 DKKSRYEWYKINNS
+459 DKNSRYEWFETNHN
-473 AIKKEK
+473 AIKNNI
-479 EKLEK
+479 K
-484 KLKEK
+484 KLKDPN
-489 LKEKSKDSDDLKDKI
+489 LITL
-504 GEFDFFEKGYEK
+504 
-516 IEKGY
+516 
-521 EKKNF
+521 F
-526 DSFKDDRFNDLREI
+526 DSFEEAYGEKKSDKKLDKFKNDKEFNKLRDI
-540 MIKDNLDNEKEDLSK
+540 MIIDNFDNDDAKEYFSTKDG
-555 DNKIRNLCLLD
+555 IWNLCLLD
-566 STTNRSYKNSLFIT
+566 STTNRTYKNSLFIT
-580 KREMILIKAKGE
+580 KREMILKKAKGE
-592 KDKEYCVYPLLLC
+592 MDKEYYVYPLLLC

-627 EKNREAYL
+627 KNNREAYL
-635 KDISNRVTDF
+635 KDISKKVTDF

>member
-1 MDNFQWLSVKYIVSK
+1 MDNSQWLSVKDIVSK

-48 TNKDSTNDFYPL
+48 TNEDSTNDFYPL

-85 TIKLIASY
+85 TIKLIASS

-101 LDISYDTRV
+101 LDISYDTRE

-142 IKAWFQKKE
+142 IEAWFQKKE

-281 ERSINRM
+281 DRSINRM
-288 DFLFKVACRN
+288 DFLFEVVCGN
-298 EKFKKYNTDDPFNAF
+298 EKYKKYKTDDPFNAI

-372 YCNEDEKM
+372 YCNEDEKL
-380 DEFKTVIREKIK
+380 DEFKTAIRVKIK
-392 RKVLNDIKIDDLEN
+392 GKVLSGLKTDDLDEW
-406 LQYEN
+406 LKGLRYKE

-423 NLQSYSD
+423 NLQSYSY
-430 EKLRFPFNLYDG
+430 EKIRFPFNLYDG

-473 AIKKEK
+473 DIKKTI
-479 EKLEK
+479 K
-484 KLKEK
+484 KLKDSNLITLFNSFEEASHGQKK
-489 LKEKSKDSDDLKDKI
+489 LDKFKNDKEFNKLRDIMIID
-504 GEFDFFEKGYEK
+504 
-516 IEKGY
+516 
-521 EKKNF
+521 NF
-526 DSFKDDRFNDLREI
+526 DNDDAKEYFSTKDGI
-540 MIKDNLDNEKEDLSK
+540 W
-555 DNKIRNLCLLD
+555 NLCLLD
-566 STTNRSYKNSLFIT
+566 STTNRTYKNSLFIT
-580 KREMILIKAKGE
+580 KREMILKKAKGE
-592 KDKEYCVYPLLLC
+592 MDKEYYVYPLLLC

-627 EKNREAYL
+627 KNNREAYL
-635 KDISNRVTDF
+635 KDISNKVTDF

>member
-1 MDNFQWLSVKYIVSK
+1 MDNSQWLSVKDIVSK

-48 TNKDSTNDFYPL
+48 TNEDSTNDFYPL

-66 KSNKNDDTWNV
+66 KNNQDDDTWNV

-85 TIKLIASY
+85 TIKLIASF
-93 LEMDKDYC
+93 LGMDKDYC
-101 LDISYDTRV
+101 LDISYDTRE

-119 SNKKEEDVGTS
+119 SNKKEEDVGKS

-142 IKAWFQKKE
+142 IKAWFQKNKKE
-151 GRKFV
+151 KDT
-156 EDKERKNAI
+156 EKIDAI
-165 KNVLFEKE
+165 RNVLFEKE

-211 FLGHIFENNKIDN
+211 FLGHIFESHKNDNN
-224 SCRFVY
+224 CRFAY

-281 ERSINRM
+281 DRSINRM
-288 DFLFKVACRN
+288 DFLFEVVYGN
-298 EKFKKYNTDDPFNAF
+298 EKYKKYKTDDPFNAI
-313 YERIKDDKNA
+313 YERIKDDKKA

-372 YCNEDEKM
+372 YCNEDEKL
-380 DEFKTVIREKIK
+380 DEFKTAIRVKIK
-392 RKVLNDIKIDDLEN
+392 GKVLSGLKTDDLDEW
-406 LQYEN
+406 LKGLRYKE

-423 NLQSYSD
+423 NLQSYSY
-430 EKLRFPFNLYDG
+430 EKIRFPFNLYDG

-459 DKKSRYEWYKINNS
+459 DKNSRYEWFETNYSHI
-473 AIKKEK
+473 
-479 EKLEK
+479 EK
-484 KLKEK
+484 KKEK
-489 LKEKSKDSDDLKDKI
+489 LKGL
-504 GEFDFFEKGYEK
+504 FEIFEEGYK
-516 IEKGY
+516 
-521 EKKNF
+521 KKNR
-526 DSFKDDRFNDLREI
+526 DIFKDDKFNDLREI
-540 MIKDNLDNEKEDLSK
+540 MLKDNLDNGNEKEDFLK
-555 DNKIRNLCLLD
+555 DNNGIWNLCLLD
-566 STTNRSYKNSLFIT
+566 STTNRTYKNSLFIT
-580 KREMILIKAKGE
+580 KREMILKKAKGE
-592 KDKEYCVYPLLLC
+592 MDKEGYVYPLLLC

-627 EKNREAYL
+627 SNNREAYL
-635 KDISNRVTDF
+635 KDISKKVTDF

>member
-1 MDNFQWLSVKYIVSK
+1 MDNSQWLSVKDIVSK

-48 TNKDSTNDFYPL
+48 TNEDSTNDFYPL

-93 LEMDKDYC
+93 LEMGKDYC
-101 LDISYDTRV
+101 LDISYDTRE

-173 RTRFVVQEMNID
+173 RTRFVVQEMNSD

-211 FLGHIFENNKIDN
+211 FLGHIFESHKIDN
-224 SCRFVY
+224 NCRFAY
-230 SSDGYGLFIPIDP
+230 SSDGYGLFIPINP
-243 IKERQSLTRLQ
+243 IKEKQELTRIQ
-254 NIIAKEWD
+254 NFIAKEWN

-281 ERSINRM
+281 EKSINRM

-298 EKFKKYNTDDPFNAF
+298 EKFKKYNTDDPFNAI
-313 YERIKDDKNA
+313 YECIKDGKVVD
-323 NIVDTI
+323 NI
-329 SHCWNEVVKCFNRM
+329 SCCWNVVFKCFNRM

-351 AYHLVGFCICEDI
+351 AYHLVGFCNCEHI
-364 GISEDFYK
+364 GISNDFNK
-372 YCNEDEKM
+372 YCNDDEKM

-392 RKVLNDIKIDDLEN
+392 GKVLSDIKIDDLHYGESN
-406 LQYEN
+406 D
-411 NKDQIKEILLLH
+411 KIKEILLLH

-459 DKKSRYEWYKINNS
+459 DKKSRYEWYKNNYS
-473 AIKKEK
+473 AIKNLK
-479 EKLEK
+479 
-484 KLKEK
+484 KEK
-489 LKEKSKDSDDLKDKI
+489 LKDSDYLNEISPRFNTAKDL
-504 GEFDFFEKGYEK
+504 FDFFEKGYEK
-516 IEKGY
+516 GCKE
-521 EKKNF
+521 KNF
-526 DSFKDDRFNDLREI
+526 DTFKDEEFNKLREI

-555 DNKIRNLCLLD
+555 DDGIRNLCLLD

-580 KREMILIKAKGE
+580 KREMILKKAKGE
-592 KDKEYCVYPLLLC
+592 MDKEYYVYPLLLC

-627 EKNREAYL
+627 LKNREAYL
-635 KDISNRVTDF
+635 KDISKKVTEF

>member
-1 MDNFQWLSVKYIVSK
+1 MDNSQWLSIKCIVSK

-66 KSNKNDDTWNV
+66 KSNQNDDTWNV

-85 TIKLIASY
+85 TIKLIASF
-93 LEMDKDYC
+93 LGMDKDYC
-101 LDISYDTRV
+101 LDISYDTRE

-130 MELYYIFHAYEV
+130 MELCYIFHAYEV
-142 IKAWFQKKE
+142 IKSWFQKNKKE
-151 GRKFV
+151 K
-156 EDKERKNAI
+156 DKEKIDAI
-165 KNVLFEKE
+165 RNVLFEKE
-173 RTRFVVQEMNID
+173 RTRFVVQEMEID

-211 FLGHIFENNKIDN
+211 FLGHIFESHKSDNN
-224 SCRFVY
+224 CRFAY
-230 SSDGYGLFIPIDP
+230 SSVGYGLFIPINP
-243 IKERQSLTRLQ
+243 INEKQGLTRLQ

-281 ERSINRM
+281 DRSINRM
-288 DFLFKVACRN
+288 DFLFKVVCGN
-298 EKFKKYNTDDPFNAF
+298 EKYKKYKTDDPFNAI
-313 YERIKDDKNA
+313 YESIKEIKNNDKNK
-323 NIVDTI
+323 NLVDILST
-329 SHCWNEVVKCFNRM
+329 CWNDVVKCFNRM

-372 YCNEDEKM
+372 YCNEDEKL
-380 DEFKTVIREKIK
+380 DEFKTAIRVKIK
-392 RKVLNDIKIDDLEN
+392 GKLLNGLKTDDLDEESIEK
-406 LQYEN
+406 LQY
-411 NKDQIKEILLLH
+411 KDSKNQIKEILLLH
-423 NLQSYSD
+423 NLQSYSY
-430 EKLRFPFNLYDG
+430 EKIRFPFNLYDG

-459 DKKSRYEWYKINNS
+459 DKKSRYEWFETNYS
-473 AIKKEK
+473 YIKREK
-479 EKLEK
+479 DKL
-484 KLKEK
+484 
-489 LKEKSKDSDDLKDKI
+489 KDSDDLKKLFVSFENAYKGNNLD
-504 GEFDFFEKGYEK
+504 EF
-516 IEKGY
+516 
-521 EKKNF
+521 KKDEEFNKLRDIMIIDNF
-526 DSFKDDRFNDLREI
+526 DNDDAKEYFSTKDGI
-540 MIKDNLDNEKEDLSK
+540 W
-555 DNKIRNLCLLD
+555 NLCLLD
-566 STTNRSYKNSLFIT
+566 STTNRTYKNSLFIT
-580 KREMILIKAKGE
+580 KREMILKKAKGE
-592 KDKEYCVYPLLLC
+592 MDKEYYVYPLLLC

-627 EKNREAYL
+627 KNNREAYL
-635 KDISNRVTDF
+635 KDISKKVTDF

>member
-1 MDNFQWLSVKYIVSK
+1 MDNSQWLSVKYIVSK

-85 TIKLIASY
+85 TIKLIASF

-101 LDISYDTRV
+101 LDISYDTRE

-142 IKAWFQKKE
+142 IKAWFKKKE

-173 RTRFVVQEMNID
+173 RTRFVVLEMNID
-185 DDEAKTFQNINQGRI
+185 DDEAETFQNINQGRI

-281 ERSINRM
+281 DRSINRM
-288 DFLFKVACRN
+288 DFLFEVVCGN
-298 EKFKKYNTDDPFNAF
+298 EKYKKYKTDDPFNAI

-351 AYHLVGFCICEDI
+351 AYHLVGFCICEDLAYQK
-364 GISEDFYK
+364 ISISIVM
-372 YCNEDEKM
+372 KM
-380 DEFKTVIREKIK
+380 
-392 RKVLNDIKIDDLEN
+392 
-406 LQYEN
+406 
-411 NKDQIKEILLLH
+411 
-423 NLQSYSD
+423 
-430 EKLRFPFNLYDG
+430 
-442 GKNYDIEHIHAT
+442 KN
-454 AEEKA
+454 
-459 DKKSRYEWYKINNS
+459 
-473 AIKKEK
+473 
-479 EKLEK
+479 
-484 KLKEK
+484 
-489 LKEKSKDSDDLKDKI
+489 
-504 GEFDFFEKGYEK
+504 
-516 IEKGY
+516 
-521 EKKNF
+521 
-526 DSFKDDRFNDLREI
+526 
-540 MIKDNLDNEKEDLSK
+540 
-555 DNKIRNLCLLD
+555 
-566 STTNRSYKNSLFIT
+566 
-580 KREMILIKAKGE
+580 
-592 KDKEYCVYPLLLC
+592 
-605 TERIFLKFYSNVDS
+605 
-619 DDNLNFWT
+619 
-627 EKNREAYL
+627 
-635 KDISNRVTDF
+635 
-645 LKLKGEDTNG
+645 

>member
-1 MDNFQWLSVKYIVSK
+1 MDNSQWLSVKDIVSK

-66 KSNKNDDTWNV
+66 KNNQDDDTWNV

-85 TIKLIASY
+85 TIKLIASF
-93 LEMDKDYC
+93 LGMDKDYC
-101 LDISYDTRV
+101 LDISYDTRE

-142 IKAWFQKKE
+142 IKAWFQKNKKE
-151 GRKFV
+151 KDT
-156 EDKERKNAI
+156 EKIDAI
-165 KNVLFEKE
+165 RNVLFEKE

-211 FLGHIFENNKIDN
+211 FLGHIFESHKNDNN
-224 SCRFVY
+224 CRFAY
-230 SSDGYGLFIPIDP
+230 SSDGYGLFIPINP

-281 ERSINRM
+281 DRSINRM
-288 DFLFKVACRN
+288 DFLFEVVCGN
-298 EKFKKYNTDDPFNAF
+298 EKYKKYKTDDPFNAI
-313 YERIKDDKNA
+313 YEKIKDDKNA

-372 YCNEDEKM
+372 YCNEDEKL
-380 DEFKTVIREKIK
+380 DEFKTAIRVKIK
-392 RKVLNDIKIDDLEN
+392 GKVLSGLKTDDLDEW
-406 LQYEN
+406 LKGLRYKE

-423 NLQSYSD
+423 NLQSYSY
-430 EKLRFPFNLYDG
+430 EKIRFPFNLYDG

-459 DKKSRYEWYKINNS
+459 DKKSRYEWFKTNYSN
-473 AIKKEK
+473 IKRTK
-479 EKLEK
+479 EKLIDSNLITLFNSFEDEEAYGQK
-484 KLKEK
+484 KLDKFKNDKE
-489 LKEKSKDSDDLKDKI
+489 
-504 GEFDFFEKGYEK
+504 
-516 IEKGY
+516 
-521 EKKNF
+521 
-526 DSFKDDRFNDLREI
+526 FNKLREI

-555 DNKIRNLCLLD
+555 DDGIKNLCLLD
-566 STTNRSYKNSLFIT
+566 STTNRTYKNSLFIT
-580 KREMILIKAKGE
+580 KREMILKKAKGE
-592 KDKEYCVYPLLLC
+592 MDKEDYVYPLLLC

-627 EKNREAYL
+627 KNNREAYF
-635 KDISNRVTDF
+635 KDISKKVTDF

>member
-1 MDNFQWLSVKYIVSK
+1 MDNSQWLSIKCIVSK

-66 KSNKNDDTWNV
+66 KNNQNDDTWNV

-85 TIKLIASY
+85 TIKLIASFF
-93 LEMDKDYC
+93 EMDKDYC
-101 LDISYDTRV
+101 LDISYDTRE

-142 IKAWFQKKE
+142 IKAWFQKNKKE
-151 GRKFV
+151 K
-156 EDKERKNAI
+156 DKEKIDAI
-165 KNVLFEKE
+165 RNVLFEKE

-211 FLGHIFENNKIDN
+211 FLGHIFESHKNDNN
-224 SCRFVY
+224 CRFAY
-230 SSDGYGLFIPIDP
+230 SSDGYGLFIPINP

-281 ERSINRM
+281 DRSINRM
-288 DFLFKVACRN
+288 DFLFEVVCGN
-298 EKFKKYNTDDPFNAF
+298 EKYKKYKTDDPFNAI

-372 YCNEDEKM
+372 YCNEDEKL
-380 DEFKTVIREKIK
+380 DEFKTVIRVKIK
-392 RKVLNDIKIDDLEN
+392 GKVLSGLKTDDLDEWLKGLRYKEN
-406 LQYEN
+406 
-411 NKDQIKEILLLH
+411 KGQIKLILLLH
-423 NLQSYSD
+423 NLQSYSY
-430 EKLRFPFNLYDG
+430 EKIRFPFNLYDG

-459 DKKSRYEWYKINNS
+459 DKKSRYEWFETNNN
-473 AIKKEK
+473 AIKKK
-479 EKLEK
+479 IK
-484 KLKEK
+484 KLKDPN
-489 LKEKSKDSDDLKDKI
+489 LITL
-504 GEFDFFEKGYEK
+504 
-516 IEKGY
+516 
-521 EKKNF
+521 F
-526 DSFKDDRFNDLREI
+526 DSFEEAYGEKKSDKKLDKFKNDKEFNKLRDI
-540 MIKDNLDNEKEDLSK
+540 MIIDNFDNDDAKEYFSTKDG
-555 DNKIRNLCLLD
+555 IWNLCLLD
-566 STTNRSYKNSLFIT
+566 STTNRTYKNSLFIT
-580 KREMILIKAKGE
+580 KREMILKKAKGE
-592 KDKEYCVYPLLLC
+592 MDKEYYVYPLLLC

-627 EKNREAYL
+627 KNNREAYL
-635 KDISNRVTDF
+635 KDISKKVTDF

>member
-1 MDNFQWLSVKYIVSK
+1 MDNSQWLSVKDIVSK

-48 TNKDSTNDFYPL
+48 TNEDSTNDFYPL

-85 TIKLIASY
+85 TIKLIASF
-93 LEMDKDYC
+93 LKMDKDYC
-101 LDISYDTRV
+101 LDISYDTRE

-142 IKAWFQKKE
+142 IKAWFQKNKKE
-151 GRKFV
+151 KDT
-156 EDKERKNAI
+156 EKIDAI
-165 KNVLFEKE
+165 RNVLFEKE

-211 FLGHIFENNKIDN
+211 FLGHIFESHKNDNN
-224 SCRFVY
+224 CRFAY

-281 ERSINRM
+281 DRSINRM
-288 DFLFKVACRN
+288 DFLFEVVCGN
-298 EKFKKYNTDDPFNAF
+298 EKYKKYKTDDPFNAI
-313 YERIKDDKNA
+313 YERIKDDKKS

-372 YCNEDEKM
+372 YCNEDEKLN
-380 DEFKTVIREKIK
+380 EFKTAIRVKIK
-392 RKVLNDIKIDDLEN
+392 GKVLSDLKTDDLDEESIEK
-406 LQYEN
+406 LQY
-411 NKDQIKEILLLH
+411 KDSKNQIKEILLLH

-459 DKKSRYEWYKINNS
+459 DKKSRYEWFKNNYNS
-473 AIKKEK
+473 AIKRKI
-479 EKLEK
+479 EKL
-484 KLKEK
+484 
-489 LKEKSKDSDDLKDKI
+489 KDSDDLKALFVPFENAYKGNNLD
-504 GEFDFFEKGYEK
+504 EF
-516 IEKGY
+516 
-521 EKKNF
+521 KK
-526 DSFKDDRFNDLREI
+526 DEEFNKLREI
-540 MIKDNLDNEKEDLSK
+540 MINDNSEKDLSK
-555 DNKIRNLCLLD
+555 DDEIKNLCLLD
-566 STTNRSYKNSLFIT
+566 STTNRTYKNSLFIT
-580 KREMILIKAKGE
+580 KRELILKKAKGE
-592 KDKEYCVYPLLLC
+592 MDKEHYVYPLLLC

-627 EKNREAYL
+627 KNNREAYL
-635 KDISNRVTDF
+635 KDISNKVTDF